1 MRNNVRVR
9 VGFYFLVLGNT
20 YGENW
25 GILNLK
31 REIEIL
37 MLVLWLWRMKWKQK
51 KKGWVAR
58 EVEKERVIGDFV
70 RSTSEPLCV
79 EIEFELLVVFCSC
92 LLVGV
97 WCGCVF

>member
-1 MRNNVRVR
+1 
-9 VGFYFLVLGNT
+9 
-20 YGENW
+20 
-25 GILNLK
+25 
-31 REIEIL
+31 
-37 MLVLWLWRMKWKQK
+37 MKWKQK

-97 WCGCVF
+97 WCVVWVCLLGFFFYYFYDFIY